1 MSLVISSP
9 GAPAST
15 SSMLMPRW
23 AGSALGSVFTST
35 GSGSAWR
42 AFVIHILVPRTT

>member
-15 SSMLMPRW
+15 SSMLMPAVGRLG
-23 AGSALGSVFTST
+23 AGSVFTST